1 MVIYSRYKILYYML
15 NILKKAII
23 IQECMDKNIKLRK

>member
-1 MVIYSRYKILYYML
+1 MSKYYDML

-23 IQECMDKNIKLRK
+23 IQECMDKYIKLRK